1 MAGSFWGS
9 NLPNMLESEE
19 CSLEEILNEDD
30 VLQSCYRNQD
40 LMKFLQNKDRMKKM
54 ISYAIVVPVHD
65 DEKSY
70 KTVLWLQWQQ
80 YLKHTGGERITA
92 RGK

>member
-70 KTVLWLQWQQ
+70 N
-80 YLKHTGGERITA
+80 GSSI
-92 RGK
+92 